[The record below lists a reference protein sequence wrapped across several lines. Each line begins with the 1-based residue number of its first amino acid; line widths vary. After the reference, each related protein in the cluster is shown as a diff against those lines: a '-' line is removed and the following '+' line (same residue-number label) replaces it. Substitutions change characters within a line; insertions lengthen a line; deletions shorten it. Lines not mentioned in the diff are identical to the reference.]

1 LEFRSNQKSLGPR
14 FNPTRELNAMDVTRL
29 KQYFVGLLEWIGT
42 VAQKERIVLLLDGI
56 DQMGGELFV
65 NDLVLEGLSPNLR
78 VVVSVANSAEG
89 VLRSIRKLVRAK
101 ANYLELKE
109 LNASVS
115 LGILDEMLKV
125 INWDLRVLRIFQFFI
140 NILLF

>member
-1 LEFRSNQKSLGPR
+1 
-14 FNPTRELNAMDVTRL
+14 MDVTRL

-65 NDLVLEGLSPNLR
+65 NELVLEGLPPNLR

>member
-1 LEFRSNQKSLGPR
+1 
-14 FNPTRELNAMDVTRL
+14 MDVTRL

-65 NDLVLEGLSPNLR
+65 NDLVLEGLPPNLR

>member
-1 LEFRSNQKSLGPR
+1 
-14 FNPTRELNAMDVTRL
+14 MDVTRL
-29 KQYFVGLLEWIGT
+29 KQYFVGLLEWIGA

-65 NDLVLEGLSPNLR
+65 NELALEGLPPNLR

-109 LNASVS
+109 MNASVS

-125 INWDLRVLRIFQFFI
+125 INWDRSKLGISEFYEYLNF
-140 NILLF
+140 